1 MAAPGV
7 CALRAGEDGVR
18 PESGR
23 DSGPAD
29 AEAAAAAAAAED
41 GDEDGGDTAD
51 GGDTGDDGGGLEGV
65 APGPSGGRCPA
76 RG

>member
-1 MAAPGV
+1 MTAPGV
-7 CALRAGEDGVR
+7 CALRAGEDVVR

-23 DSGPAD
+23 DSGPTD
-29 AEAAAAAAAAED
+29 AEAAED
-41 GDEDGGDTAD
+41 GDGGDTAD
-51 GGDTGDDGGGLEGV
+51 GGDTGDDGGGLERV